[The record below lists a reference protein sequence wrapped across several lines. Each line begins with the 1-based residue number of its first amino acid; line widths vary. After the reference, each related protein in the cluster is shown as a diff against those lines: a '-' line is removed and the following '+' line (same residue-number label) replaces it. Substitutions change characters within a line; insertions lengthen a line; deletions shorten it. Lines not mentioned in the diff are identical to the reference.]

1 MFVVQ
6 KVNPI
11 CLNSGIKSNELSFSY
26 VFPIFGSNSRSQTT
40 PIYFM
45 ATEFGFWEYLR
56 SILAII
62 VFFIIFLIATPF
74 ILFLLI
80 FSFGKASNFVVETIA
95 PIMVRPVMWILGIT
109 FKEKMHADKLTSPAV
124 FIINHSSTLDVL
136 TLLAMGLP
144 KIRFVA
150 KWEFQYNPIFLLL
163 GRLTGQI
170 FIKREKSD
178 KAIATLK
185 KTYKRIKRDQLS
197 IMMAPEGSR
206 KHPGIIGAFKKGPF
220 RMAMDLGYP
229 IVPIYFE
236 GNRQLSKGGTLISKS
251 GTLTAHIHEAID
263 VSDWTLDNLESH
275 IKEVRCNYLQWAG
288 VTNDNVEPIA

>member
-1 MFVVQ
+1 
-6 KVNPI
+6 
-11 CLNSGIKSNELSFSY
+11 
-26 VFPIFGSNSRSQTT
+26 
-40 PIYFM
+40 M
-45 ATEFGFWEYLR
+45 ATSGFGFWEYVR
-56 SILAII
+56 SILAIST
-62 VFFIIFLIATPF
+62 FFLMLLAATPL
-74 ILFLLI
+74 ILFLLLI
-80 FSFGKASNFVVETIA
+80 TFGKASNFMVETLV
-95 PIMVRPVMWILGIT
+95 PILVRPVMWISGIS
-109 FKEKMHADKLTSPAV
+109 FEEKLHAQELTSPAV

-178 KAIATLK
+178 KAIQTLK

-206 KHPGIIGAFKKGPF
+206 KHPGIIGPFKKGPF

-236 GNRQLSKGGTLISKS
+236 GNRALSKGGTLITKS
-251 GTLTAHIHEAID
+251 GELTAHVHESID
-263 VSDWTLDNLESH
+263 VSDWTLDNLEENIS
-275 IKEVRCNYLQWAG
+275 EVRNKYLGWAG
-288 VTNDNVEPIA
+288 VNNDNVKPIA